1 MPGHRAGA
9 IQAAWLLSMLV
20 SGALTGQ
27 PVRADSALP
36 WHLSEISEDCRTC
49 LGMEDVWSPYGE
61 GHPDIAVLVAEPEIF
76 ADTRSAASW
85 HAGIGRQRLE
95 LPPRS
100 GVPRLVSPE
109 PPHRAL
115 GARQSSQ
122 KKGLALLDEF
132 DGEPGRVRSLGPLI
146 HRPRVCSF
154 VRKSAG
160 EGPRNHD
167 LQMASLIGGQ
177 PYRGTKGVAPGIHLI
192 LTKAT
197 ITPKDVPLLTDLV
210 ARRPEIRVINIS
222 QGQGQAED
230 AIAVETARPHGVHYQ
245 KLNGLVMELS
255 VAGMLETRSRTAT
268 RFLVVASAG
277 NVAAFETNIFEPREV
292 LDVRIPPEAIHH
304 APPTPVYVDLRPHY
318 LLDLPRLDLP
328 LIVVGA
334 VGADG
339 TMASYGRTDHG
350 IDLYA
355 PAGIDW
361 ISQVRLSMPEKQSVG
376 GGEWRECVCA
386 ALTRAHPLF
395 DVDPRTR
402 RTCSDVEERQL
413 GVPALDFHMNSA
425 SGDDT
430 PIGLRLSC
438 ADSPNGLC
446 TSIADGTSAA
456 TALVSGVAALMFSL
470 DPTRS
475 GEEVAEILKSTART
489 DNPLRLP
496 VIDPSKALQV
506 VAKEIGTRVIDGLRD
521 PAQLSAQLGLPFYY
535 LLQGED
541 PFASTRAGV
550 AADVV
555 ARSFASLGRGHSW
568 RVRALDD
575 GRLQR
580 CDAGTAGSTLGLREL
595 LQGQDA
601 CADDD
606 NGVEILR
613 LELDVSD
620 GLIDLAVGMVLRRA
634 GRLGPDTGWRVA
646 GLNVRRG
653 ERNDAP

>member
-1 MPGHRAGA
+1 M
-9 IQAAWLLSMLV
+9 Q
-20 SGALTGQ
+20 
-27 PVRADSALP
+27 
-36 WHLSEISEDCRTC
+36 
-49 LGMEDVWSPYGE
+49 
-61 GHPDIAVLVAEPEIF
+61 
-76 ADTRSAASW
+76 
-85 HAGIGRQRLE
+85 
-95 LPPRS
+95 
-100 GVPRLVSPE
+100 
-109 PPHRAL
+109 
-115 GARQSSQ
+115 
-122 KKGLALLDEF
+122 
-132 DGEPGRVRSLGPLI
+132 
-146 HRPRVCSF
+146 
-154 VRKSAG
+154 KSAG
-160 EGPRNHD
+160 GEPRNHD

-177 PYRGTKGVAPGIHLI
+177 PYHGTKGVAPGIHII
-192 LTKAT
+192 LAKAT
-197 ITPKDVPLLTDLV
+197 ITPDDVPLLTDLV
-210 ARRPEIRVINIS
+210 ARRPEIRVINLS
-222 QGQGQAED
+222 QGQGRADD

-255 VAGMLETRSRTAT
+255 VAGLLEARPRAAT

-318 LLDLPRLDLP
+318 LLDLPYLDLP

-339 TMASYGRTDHG
+339 TIASYGRIDHG

-361 ISQVRLSMPEKQSVG
+361 ISQVHLAGPRKQGVG
-376 GGEWRECVCA
+376 GSEWRECVCA
-386 ALTRAHPLF
+386 ALTRAHLQF
-395 DVDPRTR
+395 SVDPRTE
-402 RTCSDVEERQL
+402 RTCSDVDERQL
-413 GVPALDFHMNSA
+413 GVPALDFHMNSTREA
-425 SGDDT
+425 DT
-430 PIGLRLSC
+430 PIGLRSNC
-438 ADSPNGLC
+438 ADRPNGLC

-456 TALVSGVAALMFSL
+456 AALVSGVAALMFSL

-489 DNPLRLP
+489 DNPLKLP
-496 VIDPSKALQV
+496 VVDPGKALQV
-506 VAKEIGTRVIDGLRD
+506 VAKEIGSRVINGLRD

-535 LLQGED
+535 LVQGED

-550 AADVV
+550 AADTV
-555 ARSFASLGRGHSW
+555 ARSFATLGRGHSW
-568 RVRALDD
+568 RVEALDD

-595 LQGQDA
+595 LQGRDA
-601 CADDD
+601 CANDD

-634 GRLGPDTGWRVA
+634 GRLDPDAGWRVA
-646 GLNVRRG
+646 GLNVRRA
-653 ERNDAP
+653 ERNDRP